1 MTKLRNYHGLT
12 ALVTGASSG
21 IGRRL
26 SERFAQAGAH
36 VVLVARRQS
45 ELEQVR
51 DAISDA
57 GGSAE
62 AQVCD
67 VSKRADVDRCIG
79 ELRQTG
85 RSIDIL
91 VNNAGYGRH
100 RPFLDWDVE
109 DMERMFR
116 VNFLGTLYFTKAVVP
131 MMVERKRGWLVFMAS
146 VAGRMATPDET
157 AYSASKFAMVGLAE
171 ALSIEVEDLG
181 VHVLTVCPGAIRTP
195 FFDDEALQRM
205 PPVAKKSMADAE
217 GLVNAILKSLAQGKR
232 ELTYPRAI
240 AAGYIARAL
249 APGFTRKQLR
259 RVTLDAVRKHLA
271 NTSPASP
278 EDAPGETE

>member
-51 DAISDA
+51 NAISDA

-79 ELRQTG
+79 ELRQAG

-146 VAGRMATPDET
+146 VAGRMGTPDET

-171 ALSIEVEDLG
+171 ALSIEVEDFG

-217 GLVNAILKSLAQGKR
+217 GLVDAILKSLAQGKR

-271 NTSPASP
+271 NTPPAP
-278 EDAPGETE
+278 PGETPGETK

>member
-45 ELEQVR
+45 ELELVR

-67 VSKRADVDRCIG
+67 VSNRADVDRCIS
-79 ELRQTG
+79 ELRQAG
-85 RSIDIL
+85 QSIDIL

-131 MMVERKRGWLVFMAS
+131 MMVEQKRGWLVFMAS
-146 VAGRMATPDET
+146 VAGRMGTPDET

-171 ALSIEVEDLG
+171 ALSIEVEDFG

-259 RVTLDAVRKHLA
+259 RVTLDAVHKHLA

-278 EDAPGETE
+278 EDTPGEAE

>member
-1 MTKLRNYHGLT
+1 MTKLRNYRGLT

-21 IGRRL
+21 IGCRL

-62 AQVCD
+62 ARVCD
-67 VSKRADVDRCIG
+67 VSKRAEVDRCIS
-79 ELRQTG
+79 ELRQAG

-109 DMERMFR
+109 DMERMVR

-131 MMVERKRGWLVFMAS
+131 MMVEQKRGWLVFMAS
-146 VAGRMATPDET
+146 VAGRMGTPDET

-171 ALSIEVEDLG
+171 ALSIEVEDFG

-271 NTSPASP
+271 KTSPASP
-278 EDAPGETE
+278 KDAPGEAE